1 LFLGRVLSWL
11 IPFLLISGAY
21 LYAFPQPKPLCAAV
35 MLLHAL
41 AGVIAAILLVPA
53 LFQLERFQGSF
64 SARLA
69 RRARNGNGS
78 ICIF

>member
-1 LFLGRVLSWL
+1 
-11 IPFLLISGAY
+11 
-21 LYAFPQPKPLCAAV
+21 